1 MQDIIIVSAAFLCDL
16 FAHVRGVL
24 RHHARASF
32 QQIVRFLHA
41 IEGLPGS
48 KSIFQRMQERLREIL
63 LDHLNP
69 PFGKLGAARRVRR
82 NMI

>member
-1 MQDIIIVSAAFLCDL
+1 MSAAFFYDL

-41 IEGLPGS
+41 IEGLPGP
-48 KSIFQRMQERLREIL
+48 KRIFQRMQERLREIL
-63 LDHLNP
+63 LDHLRTHPSAN
-69 PFGKLGAARRVRR
+69 LGLLEECVET
-82 NMI
+82 